1 MDIFEAYE
9 MSEEAV
15 ESGVWAELVIKGEQI
30 GRVRVRSSDPD
41 INPQYRN
48 GLNVSALASIA
59 LDKNANG
66 ADLSAQKDDIAI
78 ALLVDCVLTDW
89 ELYKMNGDGKEV
101 AIKFTKGKAKTLLK
115 KLPKLRA
122 AVERASANWTS
133 YRRTAVDETVKI

>member
-15 ESGVWAELVIKGEQI
+15 ENGVWAELVVKGEQI

-41 INPQYRN
+41 INPDYRS
-48 GLNVSALASIA
+48 GLSVSALATIA
-59 LDKNANG
+59 MDKSANG
-66 ADLSAQKDDIAI
+66 ADLSAQKDDLAI
-78 ALLVDCVLTDW
+78 ALLVDTVLTDW
-89 ELYKMNGDGKEV
+89 ELYKMNGEGKEV
-101 AIKFTKGKAKTLLK
+101 KIKFTKGKAKQLLK